1 MRAKLRSLGV
11 AVAVVLA
18 GTAMPAAGA
27 HAAATAGAGTAR
39 ATEEQQLQ
47 ALYARATDEGGRLTV
62 YMGGDAPGQW
72 DQVAQAF
79 AATFPRMQLR
89 LVTDLSK
96 VHGPRIDNQLATTGR
111 PVADVAIMQTTHDFD
126 RWKRTGQLLRYR
138 PIGYDQMFASA
149 KDPDGF
155 WSGVF
160 YGAFSYVVNAG
171 QLPANPAS
179 FRATDL
185 LQPRFKDRLIFTYP
199 NDDDAVLFGFKL
211 IIDRYGWRWL
221 RDVMAQNPDFVR
233 GTPGSTAGVGS
244 GQYLATAATA
254 GDPRPNGVVVR
265 PSGERFVSWAQR
277 GAIFRRARHKAA
289 ARLFLSWV
297 SSRAFQRQ
305 AIASFTWSVRRD
317 VAPPAGL
324 RALSTYNT
332 NPRSF
337 PRFMANRAAVERF
350 RDQVELYV
358 GAPQGPDPADPQG
371 TLGRRP
377 GAF

>member
-1 MRAKLRSLGV
+1 MRAKLRSLRLAV
-11 AVAVVLA
+11 AVALA
-18 GTAMPAAGA
+18 GTAASAAGA
-27 HAAATAGAGTAR
+27 HAAVTAGAGTAQ
-39 ATEEQQLQ
+39 ATEAQRLQ

-79 AATFPRMQLR
+79 SATFPRMQLR

-96 VHGPRIDNQLATTGR
+96 YHGPRIDNQLATGR
-111 PVADVAIMQTTHDFD
+111 PVADVAVMQTTHDFD

-138 PIGYDQMFASA
+138 PIGYDRMFDSA

-160 YGAFSYVVNAG
+160 YGAFSYVVNSE
-171 QLPANPAS
+171 QLPANPMS
-179 FRATDL
+179 FRATRL
-185 LQPRFKDRLIFTYP
+185 LQPQFKDRLIFTYP

-233 GTPGSTAGVGS
+233 GTPPATAGVAS
-244 GQYLATAATA
+244 GRYLATAANA
-254 GDPRPNGVVVR
+254 GDPRPNAAVVY
-265 PSGERFVSWAQR
+265 PSSEPFVTWAQR

-289 ARLFLSWV
+289 ARLFVSWL
-297 SSRAFQRQ
+297 SSRDFQRQ

-317 VAPPAGL
+317 VAPPAGR
-324 RALSTYNT
+324 RALSAYNT
-332 NPRSF
+332 NPRAF
-337 PRFMANRAAVERF
+337 ARFMANRAAVERF
-350 RDQVELYV
+350 RSQVELYV
-358 GAPQGPDPADPQG
+358 GAPQGPDPADPEG